1 MNTNTK
7 TILGWALIIGPI
19 LFHIFFGIF
28 YGDTDPTIATSE
40 EFLKQAS
47 DNILLSKILVVGGNA
62 TMVFVAGALFVFASF
77 LASNSH
83 SPAYGLFSAFF
94 FLILGANVIESG
106 ATELT
111 ALEFYDQGNINQAVD
126 VFNSTLS
133 ESGGMFSLILAAGM
147 ISLRSAIIKTE
158 EVIGSGKIFKIV
170 NYGLLA
176 AGLLHLSF
184 PFLTSLGDGFE
195 ALGFLGWIGGWLI
208 IVLLGVGILRTRE

>member
-126 VFNSTLS
+126 VFNAA
-133 ESGGMFSLILAAGM
+133 ELIVKVKEP
-147 ISLRSAIIKTE
+147 SFE
-158 EVIGSGKIFKIV
+158 EVELLKDKTIFT
-170 NYGLLA
+170 Y
-176 AGLLHLSF
+176 LHLSSCKE
-184 PFLTSLGDGFE
+184 LTKK
-195 ALGFLGWIGGWLI
+195 
-208 IVLLGVGILRTRE
+208 